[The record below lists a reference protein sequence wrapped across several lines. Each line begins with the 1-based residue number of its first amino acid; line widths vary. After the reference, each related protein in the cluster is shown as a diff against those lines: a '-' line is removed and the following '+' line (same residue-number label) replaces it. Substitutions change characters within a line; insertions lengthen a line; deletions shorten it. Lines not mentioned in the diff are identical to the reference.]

1 MAQAMGGEANLTA
14 IKDMTQKAELSLDP
28 SAGGLKVTQTELWA
42 STGLYRE
49 EDVLPIGKMVSYS
62 DGKSGWVASPQGVMA
77 IPDPERKQIAFEIFR
92 MWPALL
98 TGSHEIKDEANGT
111 IGISD
116 KEGNSLLLS
125 IDPATGLP
133 ASASY
138 SEAGTHGQD
147 VLETY
152 ADWQESNGVRLP
164 RKITITQNGKHFADI
179 KVTSVA
185 INQGLT
191 PEQLAN
197 KP

>member
-1 MAQAMGGEANLTA
+1 
-14 IKDMTQKAELSLDP
+14 MTQNAELALDP
-28 SAGGLKVTQTELWA
+28 AAGGLKATQTELWI

-49 EDVLPIGKMVSYS
+49 ESVLPFGKVLSYS
-62 DGKSGWVASPQGVMA
+62 DGKTGWVASPQGVGA

-92 MWPALL
+92 MWPALMA
-98 TGSHEIKDEANGT
+98 GNREIKDEANGT
-111 IGISD
+111 IAISD
-116 KEGNSLLLS
+116 KAGDTLALS

-133 ASASY
+133 ASESY
-138 SEAGTHGQD
+138 SEAGTPGQD

-152 ADWQESNGVRLP
+152 ADWQESNGVKLP

-191 PEQLAN
+191 PEQLAK